1 MEDHKFKVSL
11 DYIARPF
18 QKQGEKWAEG
28 MKGRK
33 KEREGKMDGS
43 REKKREN
50 KTKVNANYKRE
61 R

>member
-1 MEDHKFKVSL
+1 MN
-11 DYIARPF
+11 
-18 QKQGEKWAEG
+18 
-28 MKGRK
+28 GRK

-43 REKKREN
+43 REKKEEN